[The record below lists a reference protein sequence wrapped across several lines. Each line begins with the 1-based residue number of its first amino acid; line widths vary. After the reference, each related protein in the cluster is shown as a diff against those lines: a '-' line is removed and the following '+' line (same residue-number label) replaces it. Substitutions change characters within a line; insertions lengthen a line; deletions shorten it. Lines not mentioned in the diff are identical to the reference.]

1 MILNNWMIL
10 ANKCNPVPSSLY
22 SVYGDERLILE
33 TYGTLG
39 LVPIL
44 GQTSVSFATD
54 IPEDGYGL
62 SSYMDQGVGYTYYS
76 TLTPCAL
83 IGDTRVLFQ
92 TGLSVNLMYNVPTV
106 DTYGLSDENSQ
117 SPSNQA
123 YGFGGFIGAEP
134 ERGSGAVLK
143 ALYTN
148 YMNPFGALAL
158 EISDE
163 SGDITVYD
171 HDLEHN
177 ITGSYNIGNVQNVV
191 SYTFVPG
198 GNPKVSFYL
207 QNSGATELTIRQVG
221 LSKAGLIVLLKGGEQ
236 TSAFAPGLKSSVSRD
251 YFYMT
256 TARGRSYGY
265 AHGWRVLLSKYNLTN
280 PITLQPGQGCTI
292 TFDLTFFDP
301 NAPVVTN
308 L

>member
-10 ANKCNPVPSSLY
+10 ANKCNPVPSSLH

-39 LVPIL
+39 LVPIF
-44 GQTSVSFATD
+44 GTASQYFGTNT
-54 IPEDGYGL
+54 PEDGYGL
-62 SSYMDQGVGYTYYS
+62 TSFMEMAVGYSYYS

-83 IGDTRVLFQ
+83 IGDTRVQ
-92 TGLSVNLMYNVPTV
+92 SSTSLSVNFMNNVPTL

-117 SPSNQA
+117 SPSGQA
-123 YGFGGFIGAEP
+123 YGFGIMINAN
-134 ERGSGAVLK
+134 ERGASSALK
-143 ALYTN
+143 SLYTN

-158 EISDE
+158 EISDQ
-163 SGDITVYD
+163 SGDISASDY
-171 HDLEHN
+171 DLEHN
-177 ITGSYNIGNVQNVV
+177 ITESYEIGNVQNLV

-221 LSKAGLIVLLKGGEQ
+221 LSKAGLIVLLKAGEQ
-236 TSAFAPGLKSSVSRD
+236 ASAFAPSIKTYGSRD

-265 AHGWRVLLSKYNLTN
+265 AHGWRLLLSKYNLTN

-301 NAPVVTN
+301 NAPVITN